1 LQDEGE
7 WMSFL
12 PELIPSLCSVKM
24 TLQKMF
30 VSKQLAAVWQKYI
43 EHASLA
49 QGILT

>member
-1 LQDEGE
+1 
-7 WMSFL
+7 MSFL
-12 PELIPSLCSVKM
+12 PELIPPVMKRENLL
-24 TLQKMF
+24 LQEMF